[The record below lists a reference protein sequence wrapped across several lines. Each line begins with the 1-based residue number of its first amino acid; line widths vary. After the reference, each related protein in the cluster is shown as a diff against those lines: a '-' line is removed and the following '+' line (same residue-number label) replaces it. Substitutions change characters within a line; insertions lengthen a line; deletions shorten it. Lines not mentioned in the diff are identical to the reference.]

1 MGKPGK
7 KNVPITQR
15 AEVKTNS
22 KNKVEE
28 PLLNVGP
35 AGVYGNNETR
45 KIPAPA
51 KQLSKKNV
59 KATAKQT
66 AKQKKFLPEVIVK
79 AIGAKQG
86 NVKAP
91 AKQKK
96 TDKKK
101 KTDNKVTNTEI
112 LKSSSAGEDIVVKGK
127 EKMRVKTAKDVGVS
141 QAKVDAYNM
150 KKYGTKNPTKDGKIK
165 GGGNFIGTGKFEK
178 DTTKKG
184 KKETKTS
191 SSTET
196 VRVRDTGDSQTAL
209 SRRQTIRGGKVGTRV
224 EMQGKVKSARAKYK
238 NMTKAEKEKE
248 GGRTKYMRK
257 VKNDARIV
265 RADKNAAL
273 GAASAKGAQAQA
285 DQNKSSLSGQTG
297 NVKSAGRDEVKS
309 DTTKKQQA
317 EAQAKKLREAEALAA
332 DKKAK
337 AAAAALLAKK
347 QEDNTITDIKAA
359 NAQVKMAPGFF
370 KNKSALK
377 MGYFKN
383 K

>member
-66 AKQKKFLPEVIVK
+66 AKQKKFLPE
-79 AIGAKQG
+79 AILTAITKEKQG

-96 TDKKK
+96 TD
-101 KTDNKVTNTEI
+101 NKVTNTEI
-112 LKSSSAGEDIVVKGK
+112 LKTTSAGKDITVKGK
-127 EKMRVKTAKDVGVS
+127 EITKGRTDKETWKDNVKGVKQKFKTFADYQAAASGYRKKKGKDFKADQV
-141 QAKVDAYNM
+141 
-150 KKYGTKNPTKDGKIK
+150 
-165 GGGNFIGTGKFEK
+165 GTGKFEK

-184 KKETKTS
+184 KKETNTT

-196 VRVRDTGDSQTAL
+196 VRVRDTGDAQTAL

-224 EMQGKVKSARAKYK
+224 EMQGKVKAARAKYK
-238 NMTKAEKEKE
+238 NMTKAEKDAE
-248 GGRTKYMRK
+248 GGRIKYMRK
-257 VKNDARIV
+257 IKNEAKEV
-265 RADKNAAL
+265 RANKNSKL
-273 GAASAKGAQAQA
+273 GAAAAKGAQAQA
-285 DQNKSSLSGQTG
+285 DQNKSSLSGQTS
-297 NVKSAGRDEVKS
+297 NVKSAGRDEEKS

-317 EAQAKKLREAEALAA
+317 AAQAKKLEAAAALAA

-337 AAAAALLAKK
+337 AAAALLAKK

>member
-35 AGVYGNNETR
+35 AGVYGNNQTR
-45 KIPAPA
+45 KIPSP
-51 KQLSKKNV
+51 
-59 KATAKQT
+59 AKQT
-66 AKQKKFLPEVIVK
+66 AKQKKNLPEAIVK
-79 AIGAKQG
+79 AIAAKS
-86 NVKAP
+86 P

-96 TDKKK
+96 EDKKV
-101 KTDNKVTNTEI
+101 KTTAIIET
-112 LKSSSAGEDIVVKGK
+112 SSAGKDITVKGK
-127 EKMRVKTAKDVGVS
+127 EITKGRTDKETWKDNVKGVKQKFKTFADYQAAASGYRKKKGKDFKADQV
-141 QAKVDAYNM
+141 
-150 KKYGTKNPTKDGKIK
+150 
-165 GGGNFIGTGKFEK
+165 GTGKFEK

-184 KKETKTS
+184 KKETKTT

-196 VRVRDTGDSQTAL
+196 VRVRDTGDAQTAL

-224 EMQGKVKSARAKYK
+224 EMQGKVKAARAKYK
-238 NMTKAEKEKE
+238 NMTKAEKEKA
-248 GGRTKYMRK
+248 GGRIKYMRK
-257 VKNDARIV
+257 IKNEAKEV
-265 RADKNAAL
+265 RANKNSKL
-273 GAASAKGAQAQA
+273 GAAAAKGAQAQA
-285 DQNKSSLSGQTG
+285 DQNKSSLSGQTS
-297 NVKSAGRDEVKS
+297 NVKSAGRDEEKS

-317 EAQAKKLREAEALAA
+317 AAQAKKLEAAAALAA

-337 AAAAALLAKK
+337 AAAALLAKK

>member
-35 AGVYGNNETR
+35 AGVYGNNQTR
-45 KIPAPA
+45 KIP
-51 KQLSKKNV
+51 S
-59 KATAKQT
+59 
-66 AKQKKFLPEVIVK
+66 
-79 AIGAKQG
+79 
-86 NVKAP
+86 P
-91 AKQKK
+91 AKQKA
-96 TDKKK
+96 KKK
-101 KTDNKVTNTEI
+101 IKSPAKQKKVTNTEI
-112 LKSSSAGEDIVVKGK
+112 LNATSAGEKIKIAGK
-127 EKMRVKTAKDVGVS
+127 EKKRIITAKDVGVS
-141 QAKVDAYNM
+141 QAKVNKYNLD
-150 KKYGTKNPTKDGKIK
+150 KYGTTNPTKEGKIK
-165 GGGNFIGTGKFEK
+165 GGGNLIGTGEFEK
-178 DTTKKG
+178 DTEIKG
-184 KKETKTS
+184 KPKEKTT

-224 EMQGKVKSARAKYK
+224 EMQGKVKAERAKYK
-238 NMTKAEKEKE
+238 NMTKAEKEKA
-248 GGRTKYMRK
+248 GGRIKYMRK
-257 VKNDARIV
+257 VKNEAKEV
-265 RADKNAAL
+265 RANKNAAL
-273 GAASAKGAQAQA
+273 GAAAAKGAQAQA